1 MKKDLLVATILVAIA
16 SVGIVGVWWWQSRL
30 PADDG
35 QRTVRP
41 RTEAIAEKPI
51 EPKKAPA
58 PPKKLPILVAAIP
71 TPKEE
76 KKAPTELPVEKRPT
90 PAEEKKA
97 PVAADPPKKKD
108 APIAKS
114 DPKVEPKENPKV
126 EPKVPE
132 KPEKKDTRPRVLAID
147 NVIQLNDPDGEFTV
161 ETING
166 GQTIILSG
174 KVKTLKIA
182 GLNEGSTLDATRL
195 QSEGIVFLGSVNS
208 ASKVLLGTAQT
219 LKLRDV
225 NERSLIDGSFLSAR
239 EIQVTGALNGGA
251 TLKLHAPDG
260 TIALHGDIN
269 DNAQVHLI
277 AKNAEFLG
285 NANGE
290 KTFVELTLTKDGSLR
305 FRRLNGGVRLHYQ
318 KAAPTDPEPRVAAG
332 EVGPRAEFRKK

>member
-1 MKKDLLVATILVAIA
+1 MKKDLLVAGVLVALA
-16 SVGIVGVWWWQSRL
+16 SVGIVGVWWWQSQL
-30 PADDG
+30 PPDDG
-35 QRTVRP
+35 QRTLKP
-41 RTEAIAEKPI
+41 KTEAIAAKPI

-58 PPKKLPILVAAIP
+58 PPKKLPVQVATLP

-76 KKAPTELPVEKRPT
+76 KKAPIDLPLEKRPT

-97 PVAADPPKKKD
+97 PIAAEPPKKKEE
-108 APIAKS
+108 PIAKS
-114 DPKVEPKENPKV
+114 EPKENPKV
-126 EPKVPE
+126 EPKVAE
-132 KPEKKDTRPRVLAID
+132 KPEKKKTRPRVLAID
-147 NVIQLNDPDGEFTV
+147 NVIHINDPDGEFIV

-166 GQTIILSG
+166 GQTIILAG

-195 QSEGIVFLGSVNS
+195 QSEAIVFLGSVNS

-225 NERSLIDGSFLSAR
+225 NERSLIDGSSLSAR
-239 EIQVTGALNGGA
+239 DIEVAGALNGGA

-318 KAAPTDPEPRVAAG
+318 KAAPTDPEPRIAAG